1 MADSPS
7 LELAS
12 LSPASNMRQ
21 RVTYSMG
28 EEPTVALNLKAK
40 ADRDMRARSDV
51 MVRHGSR

>member
-7 LELAS
+7 LELVS

-40 ADRDMRARSDV
+40 ADAT
-51 MVRHGSR
+51 